1 MGAFG
6 GLEITTLCA
15 RIQHS
20 DLLATLEALVERKS
34 KFDYIIIETSGMA
47 DPGTSLRFPKRT
59 GIGACIWEIYLYN
72 QKHPYTGPVASCLWV
87 DEELESQ
94 LYLDG
99 IVTVVDAKHI
109 SRHIGK
115 AHGSSTG
122 GAFGWVD
129 GWMASCPLSG
139 TCGG

>member
-1 MGAFG
+1 M
-6 GLEITTLCA
+6 
-15 RIQHS
+15 
-20 DLLATLEALVERKS
+20 ERKS

-122 GAFGWVD
+122 GAFGWMD
-129 GWMASCPLSG
+129 GWPRAPCLAPAGVDRSPRVP
-139 TCGG
+139 TITARPPT